1 MSESEGKEKSES
13 PATQKEES
21 LATPRNWLEPAVLL
35 TLRESNLYGYR
46 LMEQLATFGFEA
58 MNPGTLYRTLRRMEQ
73 NGALKSQWETTTN
86 GPARRVYSLTQAGEA
101 YLDLWAQGLKQYQ
114 QVMNMFFD
122 LYTGGRQRSTKEE
135 EQA

>member
-1 MSESEGKEKSES
+1 MSESEGKEKPES
-13 PATQKEES
+13 PATQKKGS
-21 LATPRNWLEPAVLL
+21 LATPRNWLEPAVLV
-35 TLRESNLYGYR
+35 TLRKSNLYGYR
-46 LMEQLATFGFEA
+46 LMEQLAMFGFEA

-73 NGALKSQWETTTN
+73 NGALTSQWEVPSN
-86 GPARRVYSLTQAGEA
+86 GPARRVYSITQAGEA

-114 QVMNMFFD
+114 QVMNMFFN